1 MKPSASPF
9 ERRPFPTTFSA
20 GITLVELMVSGA
32 ILSVATV
39 LIAQTT
45 NLATA
50 SSRRGDALT
59 QVQTLIN
66 RDLNWLRG
74 YAHTWNCR
82 SGCGANPS
90 APLRY
95 GNLDATP
102 IACSTL
108 VTTFLSA
115 AAADTGTPT
124 RPFPIPT
131 TLNTSQVLQVANGG
145 NLSRSI
151 SLPSGT
157 TGSLPQSLVV
167 SYSYGGS
174 PAFERRGS
182 LLIQAGSWCTP

>member
-1 MKPSASPF
+1 
-9 ERRPFPTTFSA
+9 
-20 GITLVELMVSGA
+20 VELMVSGA

-95 GNLDATP
+95 GNLDTTP
-102 IACSTL
+102 IACSTV
-108 VTTFLSA
+108 VTSFLSA
-115 AAADTGTPT
+115 AADTPT

-131 TLNTSQVLQVANGG
+131 TPNTSQVLQVANGG

-157 TGSLPQSLVV
+157 TGSLHQSLVV
-167 SYSYGGS
+167 SYSYEGS
-174 PAFERRGS
+174 PAFKRRGS